1 MAGRS
6 GSIVLGALAAL
17 ALGMPASKDYEAKTE
32 AWRVDREK
40 GLKADEGWLT
50 IAGLHFLD
58 EGDNSFGSSHENDI
72 VLRTGPPHAGLITM
86 REGVVD
92 VAAPNGGALSVDGR
106 EVKAARLWS
115 GAGGDRPSIE
125 IGPLSLFCHQ
135 SGDRLAVRLRDR
147 ESDIRRDFA
156 GLRWFPADE
165 SFRVRA
171 RYVPHEQQRR
181 MRLPNNLGDI
191 FTISSGGSVAFALG
205 DQELRLLAI
214 EDDGELWLIFRDLTS
229 GKETYP
235 AARYLYADPP
245 DEDGFTIVDFNRA
258 YNPPCAYNPYTTCPL
273 PPPENRLPVRIEAG
287 ELDYRGGKH

>member
-17 ALGMPASKDYEAKTE
+17 ALGMPASKDYEAKIE

-86 REGVVD
+86 RGGVVD
-92 VAAPNGGALSVDGR
+92 VAAPAGGTLSVDGR
-106 EVKAARLWS
+106 AVKAARLWS

-125 IGPLSLFCHQ
+125 LGPLSLFCHQ
-135 SGDRLAVRLRDR
+135 SGDRLAIRLRDR

-171 RYVPHEQQRR
+171 RYVPHERQRR

-191 FTISSGGSVAFALG
+191 FTIPSGGSVAFALG

-229 GKETYP
+229 GEETYP

-245 DEDGFTIVDFNRA
+245 DDDGFTIVDFNRA

>member
-6 GSIVLGALAAL
+6 GSIVLCALAAL
-17 ALGMPASKDYEAKTE
+17 ALGMPASEDYEGKIK
-32 AWRVDREK
+32 AWRTDREK
-40 GLKADEGWLT
+40 SLKADEGWLT

-58 EGDNSFGSSHENDI
+58 EGDNSFGSSPENDI
-72 VLRTGPPHAGLITM
+72 VLRTGPAHAGLITV

-92 VAAPNGGALSVDGR
+92 VAAPAGETLSVDGR
-106 EVKAARLWS
+106 EVRTARLWS
-115 GAGGDRPSIE
+115 GVGGDRPSIDL
-125 IGPLSLFCHQ
+125 GPLSLFCHL
-135 SGDRLAVRLRDR
+135 SGERLAIRLRDR
-147 ESDIRRDFA
+147 ESDIRRGFA

-171 RYVPHEQQRR
+171 RYVPHERQRR
-181 MRLPNNLGDI
+181 MSLPNNLGDV
-191 FTISSGGSVAFALG
+191 FTVPSGGSVAFALG

-235 AARYLYADPP
+235 AARYLYADAP
-245 DEDGFTIVDFNRA
+245 DKDGFTVVDFNRA

-287 ELDYRGGKH
+287 ELDYRAGKR